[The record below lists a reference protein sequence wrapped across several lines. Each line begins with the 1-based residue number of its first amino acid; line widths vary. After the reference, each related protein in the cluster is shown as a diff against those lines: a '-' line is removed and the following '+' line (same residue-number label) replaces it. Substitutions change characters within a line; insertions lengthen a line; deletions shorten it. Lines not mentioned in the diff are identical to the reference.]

1 MAQNQQSIIETPAK
15 VNAQPATIL
24 KPWQAIL
31 IALAWPMIGFLIP
44 MVIGMLFDIKVP
56 KLIGS
61 IINLIVCCFGAFYLF
76 PKVYRSPF
84 GGVAFKEY
92 FTRLGFYLP
101 KGAWRHVLLG
111 VILAACTLSGM
122 LAASVLS
129 GRYTPDWANINLAQ
143 LVFSLGPGIFEEFFY
158 RGVIMII
165 LLGLTRSLKK
175 SMIGQIAI
183 FGLAHIKGLDLLSL
197 IDAFS
202 VAVIAIAFTFAAWKT
217 RTLVA
222 GIVFHYLHDAF
233 LFFVQPL
240 DATYIGVKENVIF
253 YALLWLMVG
262 VGCLIVWF
270 ASERL
275 GVRAGRELYEEPAV

>member
-1 MAQNQQSIIETPAK
+1 MAHNQQSLVETPAK
-15 VNAQPATIL
+15 AGAQPKTIL
-24 KPWQAIL
+24 QPWQTIL
-31 IALAWPMIGFLIP
+31 IALAWPMIGFLFV
-44 MVIGMLFDIKVP
+44 MVYQMVTDMKVP

-61 IINLIVCCFGAFYLF
+61 IVNLAVCCFGAFYLF

-92 FTRLGFYLP
+92 LTRLGFYLP
-101 KGAWRHVLLG
+101 KGAWRHIVLG
-111 VILAACTLSGM
+111 VILAVCTLSGM
-122 LAASVLS
+122 LGASVLS
-129 GRYTPDWANINLAQ
+129 GRYTPDWANINIAQ

-158 RGVIMII
+158 RGVIMIV
-165 LLGLTRSLKK
+165 LLGLTKSLKK

-183 FGLAHIKGLDLLSL
+183 FGVAHIKGLDVLSF

-233 LFFVQPL
+233 LYFVQPP

-262 VGCLIVWF
+262 VGCLIIWF

-275 GVRAGRELYEEPAV
+275 GVRAERELYEEPAV